1 MATTYKAVVNMAQK
15 RRDGTYNVKIRVTHK
30 RRSVKIATNVYL
42 TDQQVTKKGRIK
54 DQRIVDQC
62 EDIIRNWRNKT
73 NQLGMSADS
82 LEIEDIVKYIQGPS
96 GDGNSFIDFIAYGE
110 KCIAGMLPSTGRT
123 YAYALKMLRQFIE
136 SDKLDINRI
145 SYSFLVSFESYIREN
160 LKKNNKTDSDNPRAV
175 SSYLSCV
182 RHLHNRAK
190 LEYNDEERGIVLIP
204 YSPFNR
210 YKVPAS
216 PAPRKIAVDPQIIQA
231 IIDLPNA
238 TKSQSAGKGMRRR
251 DLARDCY
258 LLSLGLAGMN
268 AADLFGSN
276 ARLVGDVIVYNR
288 QKTKSRREDKAE
300 FRIRVE
306 PCIMPLV
313 KKYIETDGSHLFAF
327 HRWHKNL
334 DHFNVNICEGLKLV
348 DRELKGNKD
357 LKKILPEHIVFY
369 SARHSWATIARS
381 SKLNIDKYTVHEG
394 LNHLDSRMSITDRY
408 IDKDY
413 TNIWNAN
420 AKVLG
425 LFDWSAIKK
434 NRGRPKASPR
444 YSSISAK

>member
-30 RRSVKIATNVYL
+30 RRSVKLATNVYL
-42 TDQQVTKKGRIK
+42 TDQQITKKGRIK

-62 EDIIRNWRNKT
+62 EDIIRNWRNRT
-73 NQLGMSADS
+73 NQLGMAADS

-96 GDGNSFIDFIAYGE
+96 GDGNSFIDFIAYAD
-110 KCIAGMLPSTGRT
+110 KYIAKILSPRTKRT
-123 YAYALKMLRQFIE
+123 YTTAFNTLRKYIG

-145 SYSFLVSFESYIREN
+145 SYSFLVSFENYIRDN
-160 LKKNNKTDSDNPRAV
+160 LRKTPKTDEDNPRAV
-175 SSYLSCV
+175 SLYMSCV
-182 RHLHNRAK
+182 RHLYNQAK

-210 YKVPAS
+210 YKIPS
-216 PAPRKIAVDPQIIQA
+216 EPPPRKIAVDPKVIQA
-231 IIDLPNA
+231 IINLPDA
-238 TKSQSAGKGMRRR
+238 SKDSIVGRGMKRR

-258 LLSLGLAGMN
+258 ILSLGLAGMN
-268 AADLFGSN
+268 AVDLLGSN

-288 QKTKSRREDKAE
+288 QKTRTRREDKAE
-300 FRIRVE
+300 FKIKIE

-313 KKYIETDGSHLFAF
+313 QKYLESDGSHLFIF
-327 HRWHKNL
+327 HRW
-334 DHFNVNICEGLKLV
+334 
-348 DRELKGNKD
+348 NKD
-357 LKKILPEHIVFY
+357 IERFNFNISYGLRSVRKALAVNEALRGILPDSLIFY

-394 LNHLDSRMSITDRY
+394 LNHVDRYMSITDRY

-420 AKVLG
+420 AKVLS

-434 NRGRPKASPR
+434 
-444 YSSISAK
+444 